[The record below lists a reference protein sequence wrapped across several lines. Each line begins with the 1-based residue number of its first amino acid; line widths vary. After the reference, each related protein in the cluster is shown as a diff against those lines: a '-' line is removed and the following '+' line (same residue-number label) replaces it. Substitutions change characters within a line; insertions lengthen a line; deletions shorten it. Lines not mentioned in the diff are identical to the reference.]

1 MSSSFLKF
9 VKLFQGEEKTSIS
22 SFMTWALHNKQE
34 AFVSRI
40 YSLSIPVRPSSDGQK
55 SEGRL
60 WNLLQKNLL
69 LFFASNFWT
78 LLRMPYPPFHSSPF
92 LQFWL
97 DELQQK
103 TREQKNPEIFFA
115 KRNVQKGS
123 KDQFRL
129 HVTK

>member
-40 YSLSIPVRPSSDGQK
+40 YSPSIPVRPSSEGQK

-60 WNLLQKNLL
+60 WNLLQKKPPT
-69 LFFASNFWT
+69 LFCLQLVDSFAHA
-78 LLRMPYPPFHSSPF
+78 MPSIPFHS
-92 LQFWL
+92 
-97 DELQQK
+97 
-103 TREQKNPEIFFA
+103 FFA
-115 KRNVQKGS
+115 ILAG
-123 KDQFRL
+123 
-129 HVTK
+129 